1 MKKIN
6 YTGMRSTIGEYIHLA
21 SRINPPF
28 ICIEADA
35 RGLMEFCSQ
44 YHFSYTPV
52 LLKILA
58 HVQKKYPIMNAIL
71 ARDIIRKKI
80 FLPDSVDISIAIE
93 KKHKGRTI
101 VLIPVIREVNTK
113 SIENISIEIQHLSTL
128 PFDKMPNIKWIK
140 LLNLD
145 PDFLKYV
152 TMRVICQFPQL
163 YNFFFGGSGFTN
175 LGKYGITHFYPLWIN
190 TTVFGIGTI
199 EEKPVVRTGHITIA
213 PMIYMT
219 IAFNHRILDGSTASE
234 ILAEVKRTIED
245 AEFYKLMAANSQP
258 DQTDQHSVPTVC
270 SLQNIIL

>member
-1 MKKIN
+1 MKKIE
-6 YTGMRSTIGEYIHLA
+6 YSGMRSTIGEYIHLA

-35 RGLMEFCSQ
+35 RGLIEFCSQ
-44 YHFSYTPV
+44 NHFTYTPV
-52 LLKILA
+52 LLKIIA

-80 FLPDSVDISIAIE
+80 FLPEGVDISIAME

-113 SIENISIEIQHLSTL
+113 SIENISSEIKYLSKL

-152 TMRVICQFPQL
+152 TMRVICQYPRL
-163 YNFFFGGSGFTN
+163 YNFFFGTIGFTN

-190 TTVFGIGTI
+190 ATVFGIGTI
-199 EEKPVVRTGHITIA
+199 EEKPVARNGHITIA
-213 PMIYMT
+213 PMLYMT

-245 AEFYKLMAANSQP
+245 ENSY
-258 DQTDQHSVPTVC
+258 D
-270 SLQNIIL
+270 LLE

>member
-1 MKKIN
+1 MKKIE
-6 YTGMRSTIGEYIHLA
+6 YSGMRSTIGEYIHLA

-35 RGLMEFCSQ
+35 RWLMEFCSRH
-44 YHFSYTPV
+44 HFTYTPV
-52 LLKILA
+52 LLKIIA

-80 FLPDSVDISIAIE
+80 FLPEGVDISIAME
-93 KKHKGRTI
+93 KEHKGRTI

-113 SIENISIEIQHLSTL
+113 SIEDISSEIKYLSKL

-152 TMRVICQFPQL
+152 TMRVICQYPRL
-163 YNFFFGGSGFTN
+163 YNFFFGTIGFTN

-190 TTVFGIGTI
+190 ATVFGIGTI
-199 EEKPVVRTGHITIA
+199 EEKPVARNGHITIA
-213 PMIYMT
+213 PMLYMT

-245 AEFYKLMAANSQP
+245 ENSY
-258 DQTDQHSVPTVC
+258 D
-270 SLQNIIL
+270 LLE

>member
-1 MKKIN
+1 MKKIE
-6 YTGMRSTIGEYIHLA
+6 YSGMRSTIGEYIHLA

-35 RGLMEFCSQ
+35 RWLMEFCSQ
-44 YHFSYTPV
+44 HHFTYTPV
-52 LLKILA
+52 LLKIIA

-80 FLPDSVDISIAIE
+80 FLPEGVDISIAME

-113 SIENISIEIQHLSTL
+113 SIENISSEIKYLSKL

-152 TMRVICQFPQL
+152 TMRVICQYPRL
-163 YNFFFGGSGFTN
+163 YNFFFGTIGFTN

-190 TTVFGIGTI
+190 ATVFGIGTI
-199 EEKPVVRTGHITIA
+199 EEKPVARNGHITIA
-213 PMIYMT
+213 PMLYMT

-245 AEFYKLMAANSQP
+245 ENSY
-258 DQTDQHSVPTVC
+258 D
-270 SLQNIIL
+270 LLE

>member
-1 MKKIN
+1 
-6 YTGMRSTIGEYIHLA
+6 
-21 SRINPPF
+21 
-28 ICIEADA
+28 
-35 RGLMEFCSQ
+35 MEFCSKH
-44 YHFSYTPV
+44 HFTYTPV
-52 LLKILA
+52 LLKIIA
-58 HVQKKYPIMNAIL
+58 HVQKKYPLMNAIL

-80 FLPDSVDISIAIE
+80 FLPEGVDISIAME

-113 SIENISIEIQHLSTL
+113 YIENISSEIKYLSKL

-152 TMRVICQFPQL
+152 TMRVICQYPRL
-163 YNFFFGGSGFTN
+163 YNFFFGTIGFTN

-190 TTVFGIGTI
+190 ATVFGIGTI
-199 EEKPVVRTGHITIA
+199 EEKPVARNGHITIA
-213 PMIYMT
+213 PMLYMT

-245 AEFYKLMAANSQP
+245 ENSY
-258 DQTDQHSVPTVC
+258 D
-270 SLQNIIL
+270 LLE

>member
-1 MKKIN
+1 MEKIN
-6 YTGMRSTIGEYIHLA
+6 YSGMRSTIGEYIHLA

-35 RGLMEFCSQ
+35 QWLMRCCFQ
-44 YHFSYTPV
+44 YHFSYTSV

-58 HVQKKYPIMNAIL
+58 HVQKKHPIMNAIL

-80 FLPDSVDISIAIE
+80 FLPDSVDISVAIE
-93 KKHKGRTI
+93 KTHKGRTV
-101 VLIPVIREVNTK
+101 VLIPVVREVNTK
-113 SIENISIEIQHLSTL
+113 SIEDISSEIKYLSTI
-128 PFDKMPNIKWIK
+128 PFDKMPNIRWIK

-145 PDFLKYV
+145 LDFLKYL
-152 TMRVICQFPQL
+152 TMRVICQFPRL
-163 YNFFFGGSGFTN
+163 YNLFFGTIGFTN

-190 TTVFGIGTI
+190 TTVFGFGTI
-199 EEKPVVRTGHITIA
+199 EEKPVVRNGQITIA

-245 AEFYKLMAANSQP
+245 AEFYKLVAGNSNL
-258 DQTDQHSVPTVC
+258 DQTDKHSERTVC
-270 SLQNIIL
+270 VGGD